1 MTKNTL
7 NRIGLNADGSKK
19 LADLLND
26 LLANYSILYQ
36 NTRGYHWNIRG
47 TNFFELHEKFE
58 QLYND
63 LFEKID
69 EIAERILTLGYS
81 PYHKF
86 TDYLKV
92 SRVEE
97 SDHVTKGMT
106 AIEEILAAFQVLLTK
121 ERSILQFAAA
131 LNDEGTSA
139 LMSDYIRAQEKLVWM
154 YSAYLNYE

>member
-69 EIAERILTLGYS
+69 EVAERILTLGYS
-81 PYHKF
+81 PGHKF
-86 TDYLKV
+86 TAYLEV

-97 SDHVTKGMT
+97 SNQVIKGVT
-106 AIEEILAAFQVLLTK
+106 AVEEIIAAFQVLLTK
-121 ERSILQFAAA
+121 ERNILQFATDM
-131 LNDEGTSA
+131 NDEGTSA

-154 YSAYLNYE
+154 YFAYLDQE